1 MAELQARLSVEE
13 QREEE
18 RGKEG
23 LTLRQ
28 KLNDAEA
35 VRDSLK
41 KEVRI
46 GCMWRGVAAHHDPHT
61 VYFCHS
67 FP

>member
-23 LTLRQ
+23 VTLRQ

-46 GCMWRGVAAHHDPHT
+46 GCMWRGSSSP
-61 VYFCHS
+61 
-67 FP
+67 